1 MYSFWTNR
9 VSGRRLRLRIRNIF
23 HLTIL
28 MVFIIT
34 LIDFILQF
42 IWISTASRTST
53 EMKNKRSLRDD
64 NVIL

>member
-9 VSGRRLRLRIRNIF
+9 VSGSRLRIRNIF

-42 IWISTASRTST
+42 IWISTASRTSA